1 MELHPGSAIVIAP
14 ANRGPG
20 VRVELVPSSSSE
32 DPPAKSSEELVDACS
47 KKSTREERAACST
60 EVAMERVGA
69 HAAEE
74 SGRERLKRHRM
85 EMAGRVWIPET
96 WGQENR
102 LKDWIDS
109 SVFDRPLVPKG
120 LVSAREALVEAC
132 RRTSSRSRQIR
143 NPC

>member
-1 MELHPGSAIVIAP
+1 MELHPEAANDIAP
-14 ANRGPG
+14 ANREPG
-20 VRVELVPSSSSE
+20 LRDELVPSSSWE

-47 KKSTREERAACST
+47 KKSTREERAARST
-60 EVAMERVGA
+60 GERARPEVAT
-69 HAAEE
+69 EE